1 MRRWILL
8 LATVCGCH
16 AGARAE
22 LSPALARA
30 EFDQQ
35 EFSEPARSR
44 PTVEW
49 HLDVET
55 LGRGVGAYTITLRY
69 DRDIAVIQE
78 IRVRDPRHFKGT
90 PEYDPATL
98 ASGVTRVTALDAF
111 PARPPE
117 SPVRLL
123 TVVFKRVRGGRFTAT
138 AELEKLYDDSDR
150 GRPLPGRL
158 SRPRFDH
165 VFPSTAP

>member
-1 MRRWILL
+1 MNRWALL
-8 LATVCGCH
+8 LVTTVAGCS

-22 LSPALARA
+22 HSPASATP
-30 EFDQQ
+30 E
-35 EFSEPARSR
+35 SESPAPSR

-69 DRDIAVIQE
+69 DREVAVIEE
-78 IRVRDPRHFKGT
+78 IRTRDPRHFKGT
-90 PEYDPATL
+90 PEYDPSTL
-98 ASGVTRVTALDAF
+98 ASGETRVTALDAF

-117 SPVRLL
+117 DPVRLL
-123 TVVFKRVRGGRFTAT
+123 TVVFRRLRGGRFSAT

-150 GRPLPGRL
+150 GRPLSGRL
-158 SRPRFDH
+158 TRPRFDH
-165 VFPSTAP
+165 VFGPSAP